1 MLYYFDSKIHTTR
14 IEQPPLIFRVALCKK
29 TYHVQGNTQ
38 LPTMD
43 SSYLTKCHA
52 CGREFAGPGPL
63 NFHIRAC
70 PQGKKRRQGALE
82 KAKEVWMTRKKPRIY
97 PSPEDVPSP
106 HNTLVAMPIAME
118 ATSSISQTVQAQAPP
133 SQVVEPAKD
142 AVRSFCTQH
151 AGYKL
156 TIGAGSTTST

>member
-1 MLYYFDSKIHTTR
+1 MLYYFDPKIRTAR
-14 IEQPPLIFRVALCKK
+14 VKQPPLIFRVAICKK
-29 TYHVQGNTQ
+29 TYCVQGNTQ

-63 NFHIRAC
+63 NVHIRAC

-82 KAKEVWMTRKKPRIY
+82 KAKEVWMTRKKTRTRA
-97 PSPEDVPSP
+97 SPED
-106 HNTLVAMPIAME
+106 NTLDAMPIAME
-118 ATSSISQTVQAQAPP
+118 ATSSISQTAQAQAPP

-142 AVRSFCTQH
+142 TVCSFHTQH
-151 AGYKL
+151 ASYKL
-156 TIGAGSTTST
+156 TIGAGFTTST